1 MVITREFLAQ
11 YVYLESEL
19 KRIRRKLKYYEN
31 HPITGAHGVVSG
43 SMADFPYAECH
54 FVVGPAEIKSDEQ
67 RKKAIRQ
74 LAIDLKGNERLYEDM
89 KLDIELFLESAPEL
103 KADLE
108 LKEIL
113 HMKYVDGMK
122 DGQIAKQFNY
132 DRRTI
137 GKKID
142 RFLEKYDT
150 ANNGEV
156 SGICRTAN

>member
-1 MVITREFLAQ
+1 MVMTREFLAQ

-31 HPITGAHGVVSG
+31 HPVTGVHGVVSG

-54 FVVGPAEIKSDEQ
+54 FVVGPAEVKSDEQ
-67 RKKAIRQ
+67 RNRVVRQ
-74 LAIDLKGNERLYEDM
+74 LAIDLKGNELLYKDM
-89 KLDIELFLESAPEL
+89 KLDIELFLESALEL

-113 HMKYVDGMK
+113 QLKYVDGMK
-122 DGQIAKQFNY
+122 DGEIAKKFNY
-132 DRRTI
+132 DRRII

-142 RFLEKYDT
+142 RFLKKYET
-150 ANNGEV
+150 SNKNEV
-156 SGICRTAN
+156 SHISHL